1 MFWNILHYIWNDNT
15 ACGRAW
21 SRIVLALPYVEP
33 FNNHLLTFWSRTL
46 PYFSQDPPSDGLALG
61 TLRRIVGLLRPYWRR
76 VTVAFVLGAAMMGIT
91 TVVPLIIRTIID
103 QGLTRRVPGVLG
115 REVGLLVLLALVR
128 WAAGGLRRNISG
140 RVGTDVE
147 YDLRNRLARHLLAL
161 EPAYHD
167 QAQTGQLLS
176 RATSDIRSLRYFV
189 SWGLVFLVLNLLTF
203 AIAAVQMWTLSAQLS
218 LVVLA
223 LGPALVY
230 GAVRY
235 NSRLHRV
242 YWQVQQ
248 EMGDLA
254 TVVEESAAGVRVVKA
269 FGREGEQA
277 RRLEREAG
285 SILAENLKGAR
296 LRALYNPLLAI
307 LPQLSL
313 AAILWYGG
321 RLAAQGQLTIGT
333 LVAFNS
339 YLLLLT
345 WPLQGLGML
354 FGFAQ
359 RAAASAERVFEVLD
373 HPPGIADRP
382 GAVPL
387 PAPVTEGSGE
397 PQGGSPVR
405 RVGRRGARITFAG
418 VSFRYGEAGRPSLVG
433 VDLDVE
439 AGSRLALV
447 GGTGSGKSTLAAL
460 VPRLYRPTAGRV
472 LLDGHDVADLTLD
485 SLRAAVGIVHQ
496 EPVLFSASL
505 RENVAFG
512 RPGASDRE
520 VLDALRAAAAL
531 DVVEALPEG
540 LDTVVGEQGYTLS
553 GGQRQRVALARA
565 LLMAP
570 RVLILDD
577 ALSHVD
583 VTTEA
588 EILAGLDDALGSA
601 TVLLVANRRASL
613 RLAERVVLL
622 DRGRVVAVGSHEELA
637 AREPA
642 YRAVLA
648 HAGAGVDRLVGE
660 AAS

>member
-1 MFWNILHYIWNDNT
+1 
-15 ACGRAW
+15 
-21 SRIVLALPYVEP
+21 
-33 FNNHLLTFWSRTL
+33 
-46 PYFSQDPPSDGLALG
+46 
-61 TLRRIVGLLRPYWRR
+61 
-76 VTVAFVLGAAMMGIT
+76 
-91 TVVPLIIRTIID
+91 
-103 QGLTRRVPGVLG
+103 VPGVLG
-115 REVGLLVLLALVR
+115 HEVGLLVLLALVR
-128 WAAGGLRRNISG
+128 WVAGGLRRNISG

-285 SILAENLKGAR
+285 SILAENLKAAR

-382 GAVPL
+382 GAVAL
-387 PAPVTEGSGE
+387 PAPITN
-397 PQGGSPVR
+397 
-405 RVGRRGARITFAG
+405 GRRGARITFAG

>member
-1 MFWNILHYIWNDNT
+1 V
-15 ACGRAW
+15 A
-21 SRIVLALPYVEP
+21 
-33 FNNHLLTFWSRTL
+33 
-46 PYFSQDPPSDGLALG
+46 
-61 TLRRIVGLLRPYWRR
+61 
-76 VTVAFVLGAAMMGIT
+76 VAFVLGAAMMAMT
-91 TVVPLIIRTIID
+91 TFVPLIIRTIID

-128 WAAGGLRRNISG
+128 WVAGGLRRNISG

-147 YDLRNRLARHLLAL
+147 YDLRNRLTRHLLAL

-285 SILAENLKGAR
+285 SILTENLKAAR

-382 GAVPL
+382 GAVAL
-387 PAPVTEGSGE
+387 PAPI
-397 PQGGSPVR
+397 PN
-405 RVGRRGARITFAG
+405 GRRGARITFEG
-418 VSFRYGEAGRPSLVG
+418 VSFRYGEAGRPSLAG

-439 AGSRLALV
+439 PGSRLAVV

-460 VPRLYRPTAGRV
+460 VPRLYRPSAGRV

-512 RPGASDRE
+512 RPGASDRQ

-531 DVVEALPEG
+531 DVIEALPEG

-588 EILAGLDDALGSA
+588 EILAGLDEALGSA

-648 HAGAGVDRLVGE
+648 HAGAGVDLLVGE

>member
-1 MFWNILHYIWNDNT
+1 M
-15 ACGRAW
+15 
-21 SRIVLALPYVEP
+21 
-33 FNNHLLTFWSRTL
+33 
-46 PYFSQDPPSDGLALG
+46 
-61 TLRRIVGLLRPYWRR
+61 RRIVGLLRPYWRR
-76 VTVAFVLGAAMMGIT
+76 VTVAFALGAAMMVIT
-91 TVVPLIIRTIID
+91 TVIPLIVRTIID

-115 REVGLLVLLALVR
+115 REVALLLLLALVR
-128 WAAGGLRRNISG
+128 WVCGGLRRNISG

-176 RATSDIRSLRYFV
+176 RATSDVRSLRYFV
-189 SWGLVFLVLNLLTF
+189 SWGLVFLVLNVLTF
-203 AIAAVQMWTLSAQLS
+203 AIAAAQMWSLSARLS

-223 LGPALVY
+223 LAPPLVY
-230 GAVRY
+230 GALRY

-248 EMGDLA
+248 EMGDLT

-269 FGREGEQA
+269 FGREDEQA

-285 SILAENLKGAR
+285 SLLGENLKAAR
-296 LRALYNPLLAI
+296 LRAFYNPLLGI

-313 AAILWYGG
+313 AVILWYGG
-321 RLAAQGQLTIGT
+321 RLAASGEITLGT

-339 YLLLLT
+339 YLVLLA

-373 HPPGIADRP
+373 HPPAISDRP

-387 PAPVTEGSGE
+387 PAPLPNG
-397 PQGGSPVR
+397 P
-405 RVGRRGARITFAG
+405 RGARISFEG
-418 VSFRYGEAGRPSLVG
+418 VTFRYGEEGRPSLAG
-433 VDLDVE
+433 VDLDVQP
-439 AGSRLALV
+439 GSRLAVV

-460 VPRLYRPTAGRV
+460 VPRLYRPSAGRV
-472 LLDGHDVADLTLD
+472 LLDGHDVAGLTLD

-512 RPGASDRE
+512 RPDAGDRE
-520 VLDALRAAAAL
+520 VLDALGAAAAL
-531 DVVEALPEG
+531 DVVAALPDG

-588 EILAGLDDALGSA
+588 EILAGLDEAIGSA

-613 RLAERVVLL
+613 RLADRVVLL

-648 HAGAGVDRLVGE
+648 HAGAGVDQLVGE

>member
-1 MFWNILHYIWNDNT
+1 LDGANPPLD
-15 ACGRAW
+15 RW
-21 SRIVLALPYVEP
+21 SCPLRWYGTEP
-33 FNNHLLTFWSRTL
+33 
-46 PYFSQDPPSDGLALG
+46 PPDGLALG
-61 TLRRIVGLLRPYWRR
+61 TLRRIVGLMAPYWGR
-76 VTVAFVLGAAMMGIT
+76 VAVGFGLGFAMLAIT
-91 TVVPLIIRTIID
+91 SFIPLITKTIID
-103 QGLTRRVPGVLG
+103 QGLTQRVPGVLA
-115 REVGLLVLLALVR
+115 REIALLVVLSVVR
-128 WAAGGLRRNISG
+128 WAVGGLRRNLSG

-167 QAQTGQLLS
+167 RAPTGQLLARS
-176 RATSDIRSLRYFV
+176 TSDVRSLRYFI
-189 SWGLVFLVLNLLTF
+189 SWGLVFLVLNIVTF
-203 AIAAVQMWTLSAQLS
+203 LIAAVQMWRLSPRLS
-218 LVVLA
+218 VVVLV
-223 LGPALVY
+223 LSPPLVY
-230 GAVRY
+230 GALRF
-235 NSRLHRV
+235 NRRLHRV

-248 EMGDLA
+248 SVGQLT
-254 TVVEESAAGVRVVKA
+254 TVVEEATAGVRVVKA
-269 FGREGEQA
+269 FGREREQA
-277 RRLEREAG
+277 RRLESEAS
-285 SILAENLKGAR
+285 SILDHNLEAAR
-296 LRALYNPLLAI
+296 IRSFYVPLLAI

-321 RLAAQGQLTIGT
+321 RLAIDGQITLGT
-333 LVAFNS
+333 LVAFNA

-373 HPPGIADRP
+373 QPPAIADRP
-382 GAVPL
+382 DAATL
-387 PAPVTEGSGE
+387 PAPARHGARVRFEHVRFGYGEGSRAALDG
-397 PQGGSPVR
+397 
-405 RVGRRGARITFAG
+405 I
-418 VSFRYGEAGRPSLVG
+418 
-433 VDLDVE
+433 DLDI
-439 AGSRLALV
+439 APGSRVAVV
-447 GGTGSGKSTLAAL
+447 GGTGSGKSTLLGL
-460 VPRLYRPTAGRV
+460 VPRLYAPSEGRV
-472 LLDGHDVADLTLD
+472 LVDGRDVAGLTLD

-505 RENVAFG
+505 RDNIAFG
-512 RPGASDRE
+512 RPQATDEE
-520 VLDALRAAAAL
+520 VLGALASAAAL
-531 DVVEALPEG
+531 EVVEALPEG

-583 VTTEA
+583 VDTEA
-588 EILAGLDDALGSA
+588 AILAGLDAAVGGA
-601 TVLLVANRRASL
+601 TVLLVANRPASL

-622 DRGRVVAVGSHEELA
+622 DRGRVVAQGSHEDLA

-648 HAGAGVDRLVGE
+648 HAGGGVDRLVEE

>member
-1 MFWNILHYIWNDNT
+1 M
-15 ACGRAW
+15 
-21 SRIVLALPYVEP
+21 
-33 FNNHLLTFWSRTL
+33 
-46 PYFSQDPPSDGLALG
+46 
-61 TLRRIVGLLRPYWRR
+61 RRIVGLLRPYWRR
-76 VTVAFVLGAAMMGIT
+76 VTVAFALGVAMMAIT
-91 TVVPLIIRTIID
+91 TVIPLIVRTIID

-115 REVGLLVLLALVR
+115 REVALLLLLALVR
-128 WAAGGLRRNISG
+128 WVCGGLRRNISG

-176 RATSDIRSLRYFV
+176 RATSDVRSLRYFV
-189 SWGLVFLVLNLLTF
+189 SWGLVFLVLNVLTF
-203 AIAAVQMWTLSAQLS
+203 AIAAAQMWSLSARLS

-223 LGPALVY
+223 LAPPLVY
-230 GAVRY
+230 GALRY

-248 EMGDLA
+248 EMGDLT

-269 FGREGEQA
+269 FGREDEQA
-277 RRLEREAG
+277 RRLEHEAG
-285 SILAENLKGAR
+285 SLLGENLKAAR
-296 LRALYNPLLAI
+296 LRAFYNPLLGI

-313 AAILWYGG
+313 AVILWYGG
-321 RLAAQGQLTIGT
+321 RLAASGEITLGT

-339 YLLLLT
+339 YLVLLA

-373 HPPGIADRP
+373 HPPAISDRP

-387 PAPVTEGSGE
+387 PAPLPNG
-397 PQGGSPVR
+397 P
-405 RVGRRGARITFAG
+405 RGARIRFEG
-418 VSFRYGEAGRPSLVG
+418 VTFRYGEEGRPSLAG
-433 VDLDVE
+433 VDLDVQP
-439 AGSRLALV
+439 GSRLAVV

-460 VPRLYRPTAGRV
+460 VPRLYRPSAGRV
-472 LLDGHDVADLTLD
+472 LLDGHDVAGLTLD

-512 RPGASDRE
+512 RPDASDRE
-520 VLDALRAAAAL
+520 VLDALGAAAAL
-531 DVVEALPEG
+531 DVVAALPDG

-588 EILAGLDDALGSA
+588 EILARLDEAIGSA

-613 RLAERVVLL
+613 RLADRVVLL

>member
-1 MFWNILHYIWNDNT
+1 
-15 ACGRAW
+15 
-21 SRIVLALPYVEP
+21 
-33 FNNHLLTFWSRTL
+33 
-46 PYFSQDPPSDGLALG
+46 
-61 TLRRIVGLLRPYWRR
+61 
-76 VTVAFVLGAAMMGIT
+76 MMAIT
-91 TVVPLIIRTIID
+91 TFIPLIVRTIID
-103 QGLTRRVPGVLG
+103 QGLTRRLPGVLG

-128 WAAGGLRRNISG
+128 WGAGGLRRNISG

-161 EPAYHD
+161 EPGYHD

-189 SWGLVFLVLNLLTF
+189 SWGLVFMVLNLLTF
-203 AIAAVQMWTLSAQLS
+203 AIAAAQMWTLSSQLS

-223 LGPALVY
+223 LGPPLVY

-235 NSRLHRV
+235 NSRLHRI

-269 FGREGEQA
+269 FGREDEQA

-285 SILAENLKGAR
+285 SILGENLKAAR
-296 LRALYNPLLAI
+296 LRAFYNPLLAI

-313 AAILWYGG
+313 AAIIWYGG
-321 RLAAQGQLTIGT
+321 RLAVGGQITIGT

-339 YLLLLT
+339 YLVLLT

-382 GAVPL
+382 DAVPL
-387 PAPVTEGSGE
+387 PAPGSN
-397 PQGGSPVR
+397 
-405 RVGRRGARITFAG
+405 GRRGARITFEG
-418 VSFRYGEAGRPSLVG
+418 VSFRYGEAGRPSLAG

-439 AGSRLALV
+439 PGSRLAVV

-460 VPRLYRPTAGRV
+460 VPRLYRPSAGRV

-512 RPGASDRE
+512 RPGASDEE

-531 DVVEALPEG
+531 EVAEALPEG

-588 EILAGLDDALGSA
+588 EILAGLDEALGSA

-622 DRGRVVAVGSHEELA
+622 DRGRVVAAGGHEELA

-642 YRAVLA
+642 YRAVLD
-648 HAGAGVDRLVGE
+648 HEGAGVDRLVEE